1 LINLCNERRIPVVVD
16 FKPANRT
23 YFRNATVVA
32 PNLTEACTLVPDF
45 EVGNPLP
52 GLKAL
57 HDLLGACNVIV
68 TLGAHGMAV
77 YDGKAMNLVAGRKVK
92 AVDPCGCGDTVRA
105 CLTLGLVNGLNLT
118 EAAEFA
124 NFAASLV
131 VQKLGTATLILD
143 ELLSFEEN
151 YDDTSK

>member
-1 LINLCNERRIPVVVD
+1 
-16 FKPANRT
+16 
-23 YFRNATVVA
+23 
-32 PNLTEACTLVPDF
+32 
-45 EVGNPLP
+45 
-52 GLKAL
+52 
-57 HDLLGACNVIV
+57 VIV